1 MTVDNAISRFDD
13 LCPNSLEYSEK
24 LRMLSELDG
33 RIFTE
38 IISLYSDL
46 PETFYG
52 YDPGTPGNTVLL
64 VRYPYDGIYTKYLAA
79 MTDEI
84 NGDTSRFANSR
95 LSFNNAY
102 EEFAAYYNRTHRI
115 KHSGRINSAGDIL

>member
-24 LRMLSELDG
+24 LHLLSELDG

-38 IISLYSDL
+38 IISLYSDF
-46 PETFYG
+46 PDEFYG
-52 YDPGTPGNTVLL
+52 YAPGTPGNTVLL
-64 VRYPYDGIYTKYLAA
+64 VKYPYDGIYAKYLAA

-84 NGDTSRFANSR
+84 NGDTSRYANSR
-95 LSFNNAY
+95 TAFNNAY
-102 EEFAAYYNRTHRI
+102 AEFAAYCNRTHRI
-115 KHSGRINSAGDIL
+115 KHTGRINNAGDIL